1 MRGGDASEG
10 DRQDEPED
18 GGNHAQRPTVTLLPL
33 APLVLLVT
41 QPLGRT
47 FARWPRGRI
56 LARCR
61 SRPSPYELTR
71 VGSGTFYQKQRWA
84 LYWQNSRALH
94 TLTQVRL
101 GMHVWPPLP
110 SGNARGFLKG
120 CHPLS
125 SPRPETRA
133 SCRGSQ
139 GNLLRAFSCPSG
151 APPVKNHSKQS
162 FRKVR
167 NQTKQSFGKVRL
179 QNPNGRHRKRR
190 TPLARAP
197 SKKDSPC
204 AAATQPRV
212 TGMTNQRTAAIT
224 PIVRR
229 SRSSLSRRS
238 SSLSRSRP
246 AAPSPGS
253 PEGGS
258 LPDAV
263 PVASFG
269 IEAGM
274 PLSRLSSLAP
284 Q

>member
-10 DRQDEPED
+10 DRQDEPEN
-18 GGNHAQRPTVTLLPL
+18 GGNHAHRPAVTPLPL
-33 APLVLLVT
+33 APLILLVT
-41 QPLGRT
+41 QPPGRT
-47 FARWPRGRI
+47 FARLVRWRM

-84 LYWQNSRALH
+84 LYWQNSRAPH

-162 FRKVR
+162 FRKVSAFR
-167 NQTKQSFGKVRL
+167 NRRQYQVDNYLPYRKIIVVENNS
-179 QNPNGRHRKRR
+179 PNQHICLTMKSI
-190 TPLARAP
+190 T
-197 SKKDSPC
+197 
-204 AAATQPRV
+204 ATLD
-212 TGMTNQRTAAIT
+212 M
-224 PIVRR
+224 
-229 SRSSLSRRS
+229 
-238 SSLSRSRP
+238 
-246 AAPSPGS
+246 
-253 PEGGS
+253 
-258 LPDAV
+258 
-263 PVASFG
+263 
-269 IEAGM
+269 
-274 PLSRLSSLAP
+274 
-284 Q
+284 